1 MASRGLY
8 LGSMIFS
15 RFFPAAV
22 VFFIFLGTPEAAEK
36 IQVFLLSGQSNM
48 SGGGKLDGPLE
59 AVDAVDGKVRI
70 WDGCAYWAK
79 KNAYPKK
86 WVSLTEVQELKKK
99 LGRNWIG
106 PEFGFSR
113 EIAKDISAEKIYL
126 IKVACGG
133 TAIDWWLPKDKD
145 VADRYQWHSRLVSNI
160 DEALKA
166 IPGEYEI
173 AGMLWMQGETDT
185 MRKNM
190 AESYQKN
197 LEELISIMRT
207 KFKEPQLPVVVGRIT
222 SQLLKSKKYQWPFTT
237 TVQAAQDA
245 VAKKDGKVE
254 VVNSDDLSLRTDFTH
269 FDVPGQMKL
278 GERFGVAMRKVL
290 KGE

>member
-1 MASRGLY
+1 MTSSHFFLVVAVLSFS
-8 LGSMIFS
+8 LGQLES
-15 RFFPAAV
+15 
-22 VFFIFLGTPEAAEK
+22 AEK
-36 IQVFLLSGQSNM
+36 IKVFLLSGQSNM
-48 SGGGKLDGPLE
+48 SGGGKLQEPLKADE
-59 AVDAVDGKVRI
+59 KVDGKVRI
-70 WDGCAYWAK
+70 WDGCAYWKA
-79 KNAYPKK
+79 NSAYPKK
-86 WVSLTEVQELKKK
+86 WVSLTEVQELKKV

-106 PEFGFSR
+106 PEFGFAR
-113 EIAKDISAEKIYL
+113 ELAKDVPAEKIYL

-133 TAIDWWLPKDKD
+133 TAIDWWLPKGKEVD
-145 VADRYQWHSRLVSNI
+145 DRYQWHARLISNI

-166 IPGEYEI
+166 VPGEYEI

-197 LEELISIMRT
+197 LEELISIMRA
-207 KFKEPQLPVVVGRIT
+207 KFKKPKMPVVVGRIT
-222 SQLLKSKKYQWPFTT
+222 SQLLKSKKYKWPFTT

-245 VAKKDGKVE
+245 VAKKDDKVE
-254 VVNSDDLSLRTDFTH
+254 VINSDDLSLRPDFTH
-269 FDVPGQMKL
+269 FDVPGLMKL